1 MLLGPYARTIDG
13 LTTLAPNKEA
23 KPLWFC
29 YQAWIRADQYLPCPY
44 VSRAPIQILACG
56 GRRNGTKRNETKRNE
71 ASWSRPTRVEYSCSY
86 STPRLL
92 PGRAGESVKRW
103 VSPFIVHPHLGRP
116 PSHAHVACA
125 VCPQLLSCPSTARYC
140 TCHSPPLHVPVSR
153 RPQPALPCPAPAHMH
168 GVVSCTS
175 CRGTVFDLLSK
186 FETVNPRENRVLY
199 FFLAKITS
207 NRTTGH

>member
-56 GRRNGTKRNETKRNE
+56 GRRNGTKRNE
-71 ASWSRPTRVEYSCSY
+71 ASWSGPTRVEYSCSY

-153 RPQPALPCPAPAHMH
+153 RPQPALPLHTCMALCLAPHAA
-168 GVVSCTS
+168 VQFLTS
-175 CRGTVFDLLSK
+175 FQNLKRLTQEKIGF
-186 FETVNPRENRVLY
+186 FI
-199 FFLAKITS
+199 FFLLK
-207 NRTTGH
+207 

>member
-23 KPLWFC
+23 KPLWFR

-56 GRRNGTKRNETKRNE
+56 GRRNGTKRNE
-71 ASWSRPTRVEYSCSY
+71 ASWSGPTRVEYSCSY

-103 VSPFIVHPHLGRP
+103 VSPFIVHPHPGRP

-140 TCHSPPLHVPVSR
+140 TCHSPAPLRSAAR
-153 RPQPALPCPAPAHMH
+153 TGLSQAPACPAPVLHL
-168 GVVSCTS
+168 T
-175 CRGTVFDLLSK
+175 CRGTVFDLLFSISPLSK
-186 FETVNPRENRVLY
+186 FETVNPKENRVLY
-199 FFLAKITS
+199 FFFLLK
-207 NRTTGH
+207 